1 MSHAMGHVPDRER
14 DRAVELVQQAYA
26 DGRLG
31 PAELER
37 RLELALTATASGE
50 LEPVV
55 AGLAD
60 DDEDDEVVR
69 IASTGGLIKRV
80 GDWHVPRR
88 LRIDSEYGRV
98 KLDLSQAHIPYPRI
112 DIELRL
118 AYGGATITLPAGASA
133 NADGVRI
140 GWGRVTSKAAG
151 RRCPGR
157 LHVQIAGDLPYGSI
171 TIRTARR

>member
-31 PAELER
+31 PVELEQ
-37 RLELALTATASGE
+37 RLELALTATSSHE

-55 AGLAD
+55 ADLP
-60 DDEDDEVVR
+60 DEVVR
-69 IASTGGLIKRV
+69 IATTRGRITRT
-80 GDWHVPRR
+80 GDWQVPRR
-88 LRIDSEYGRV
+88 LCVESEYGKVR
-98 KLDLSQAHIPYPRI
+98 LDLSQAHIPYTRI

-118 AYGGATITLPAGASA
+118 AYGGATIVLPAGASA

-140 GWGRVTSKAAG
+140 GWGRVTCKAPG
-151 RRCPGR
+151 RRYPGN
-157 LHVQIAGDLPYGSI
+157 LHVQITGELPYGSL

>member
-31 PAELER
+31 PAELEQ
-37 RLELALTATASGE
+37 RLELALTAISSHE

-55 AGLAD
+55 ADLP
-60 DDEDDEVVR
+60 DEVVH
-69 IASTGGLIKRV
+69 IASTGGRIMRT

-88 LRIDSEYGRV
+88 LRIDSEYGKVR
-98 KLDLSQAHIPYPRI
+98 LDLSRAHIPYTRI
-112 DIELRL
+112 DIELWL

-140 GWGRVTSKAAG
+140 GWGKVTCTAAG
-151 RRCPGR
+151 RQYPGR
-157 LHVQIAGDLPYGSI
+157 LHVQITGELPYGSL